1 MLKDSCITLIFPFL
15 SVFLIWFINQI
26 IDFQIYVYEDKCAS
40 KTILISLLFYITC
53 TTSVANE
60 NIDLNQ
66 IVPVI

>member
-1 MLKDSCITLIFPFL
+1 M

-26 IDFQIYVYEDKCAS
+26 IDFQIYIYEDKCAS
-40 KTILISLLFYITC
+40 KTTLISLLFYITC